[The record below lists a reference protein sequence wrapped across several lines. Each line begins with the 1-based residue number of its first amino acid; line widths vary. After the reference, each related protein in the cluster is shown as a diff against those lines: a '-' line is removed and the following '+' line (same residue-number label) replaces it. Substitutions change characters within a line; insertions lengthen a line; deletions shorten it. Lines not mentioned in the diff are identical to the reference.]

1 MDELLTVRSKEPA
14 SGLVHV
20 LEFFCY
26 LNFSGL
32 NCLLQAQISKTYLL
46 QGVHTQRGRERAK
59 DSKGNVVRLN

>member
-32 NCLLQAQISKTYLL
+32 NCLLQAQILKNIFVAGSAHSTWTGK
-46 QGVHTQRGRERAK
+46 
-59 DSKGNVVRLN
+59 S